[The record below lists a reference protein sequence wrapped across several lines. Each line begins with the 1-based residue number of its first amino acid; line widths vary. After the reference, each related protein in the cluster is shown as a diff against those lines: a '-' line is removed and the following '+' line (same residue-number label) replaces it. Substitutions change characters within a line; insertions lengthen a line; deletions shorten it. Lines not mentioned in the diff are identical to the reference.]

1 MDKKEFK
8 GQISMEYLIIVAFV
22 IFLILGL
29 LGFSYFY
36 STSVQDTLRINQMST
51 FANKLLSTA
60 ESVFYA
66 GEPSKSTITAYLPKG
81 VTNIQILEQR
91 LVFTYSTASG
101 ESKTSFTSPVPISG
115 EISFS
120 EGVQVIQVV
129 AVDNEVRFLS

>member
-29 LGFSYFY
+29 LGFFYFY